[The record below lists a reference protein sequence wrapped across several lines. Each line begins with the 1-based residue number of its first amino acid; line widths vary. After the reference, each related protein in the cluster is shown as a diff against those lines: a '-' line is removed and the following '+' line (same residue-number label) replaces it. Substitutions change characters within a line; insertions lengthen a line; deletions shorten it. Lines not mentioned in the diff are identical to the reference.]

1 MEVQALVQASELATL
16 VLPGSTVLVD
26 MEESQSQHVVAIELL
41 SLNVATALSHTM
53 VVAMV
58 VATVAD
64 TVTANRMVPTATRL
78 SIVATESLRQ
88 AAMAALVIVATSLP
102 ATVARLQPMAIR
114 ARDTV
119 VTLAPDLPVT
129 LAKIIG
135 E

>member
-1 MEVQALVQASELATL
+1 MEVQALAKALELATL

-26 MEESQSQHVVAIELL
+26 MEESQSQNVVASELL
-41 SLNVATALSHTM
+41 SLIVVTALSHIM

-102 ATVARLQPMAIR
+102 ATAKRLQAMAIR

-119 VTLAPDLPVT
+119 DTLALDPPAT

>member
-1 MEVQALVQASELATL
+1 MEVQALAKALELATL

-26 MEESQSQHVVAIELL
+26 MEESQSQNVVASELL
-41 SLNVATALSHTM
+41 SLIVATALSHTM
-53 VVAMV
+53 VVVMV

-88 AAMAALVIVATSLP
+88 AAMAALVIVATSLR
-102 ATVARLQPMAIR
+102 ATAKRLQAMAIR

-119 VTLAPDLPVT
+119 DTLALDPPAT